1 MTAPGAWAADPPEIN
16 SAGFWLG
23 PGGESFMAAAE
34 NLLMVASG
42 LIANLGGQ
50 EAINAALAM
59 SWPDPTGELAVLA
72 KVPLMLWQAA
82 AAAHMSAS
90 ASAIQQVAMAF
101 EALKAATPTPVEIG
115 ENQFEHGVLQA
126 NNFFGMLT
134 PAITLNRAHYGD
146 MWVTAASNKYEYAAS
161 SAPIQ
166 AIPPMPE
173 PPPAG
178 TPGGATPSMSAPQE
192 KSAQDLLSGGGSD
205 AMSMFMGPLSQVG
218 GLAGQLGGGGQM
230 ASLPQ
235 QAFQPFMSM
244 LSGGGLGSSLNP
256 SSEAMSAASAAD
268 WLSAPPAAGGPVAA
282 NLVSSGGGGGVGAL
296 GALRGPAGFA
306 AAPTVNASAV
316 NPEGT
321 LSRVNEARAAS
332 GAPVSSAGMGSS
344 GAMMGPMGHA
354 GGEHGKEES
363 KRKTPLTSLAALYRA
378 PTTVPVITGSG
389 GAVFR
394 PGEGVDTRTT

>member
-50 EAINAALAM
+50 EAINAALAI

-115 ENQFEHGVLQA
+115 ENQSENLTLNA
-126 NNFFGMLT
+126 LNFCGFLT
-134 PAITLNRAHYGD
+134 PAIVANRAHYAD
-146 MWVTAASNKYEYAAS
+146 MWVTAASNKYAYATAS
-161 SAPIQ
+161 TPVQS
-166 AIPPMPE
+166 IPPMPE
-173 PPPAG
+173 PTPAG
-178 TPGGATPSMSAPQE
+178 TPGGATPSMSAPPE

-218 GLAGQLGGGGQM
+218 GLAGQLGGGGQF

-244 LSGGGLGSSLNP
+244 LNGGGLGSSLNP

-268 WLSAPPAAGGPVAA
+268 WLSATPAAGGPVAA
-282 NLVSSGGGGGVGAL
+282 NLVSGGGGGGVGAL

-306 AAPTVNASAV
+306 ATPTVNAAAV

-321 LSRVNEARAAS
+321 LSRINEARAAS

-354 GGEHGKEES
+354 GGDHGKEQS

-378 PTTVPVITGSG
+378 PTTVPVITGTG